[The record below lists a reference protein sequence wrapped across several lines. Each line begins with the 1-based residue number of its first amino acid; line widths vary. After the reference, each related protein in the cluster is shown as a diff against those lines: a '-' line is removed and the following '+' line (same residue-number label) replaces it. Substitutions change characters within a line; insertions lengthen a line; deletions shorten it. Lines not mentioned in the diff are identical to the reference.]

1 MTLVK
6 TRAALEEAITDEVLA
21 AHPKV
26 KIIYDNTAFTI
37 PGKAVEYVIITV
49 SFGQSTQQNQGAAT
63 SFYSGFIQCDI
74 YVPKNKGTARLSA
87 ISESVITGMTSVNAS
102 TYVDTYSCAPRTL
115 DVVGPGPIDS
125 DDESHFLGV
134 LSCQFSANT

>member
-26 KIIYDNTAFTI
+26 KIIYDNTAFTT
-37 PGKAVEYVIITV
+37 PSKTVEYVIITV
-49 SFGQSTQQNQGAAT
+49 SFGQATQQNQGAAT
-63 SFYSGFIQCDI
+63 AFYSGFVQCDI

-87 ISESVITGMTSVNAS
+87 ISESVITGMTSVNES
-102 TYVDTYSCAPRTL
+102 TYVDTYSCSPRTL

-134 LSCQFSANT
+134 ISCQFSANT